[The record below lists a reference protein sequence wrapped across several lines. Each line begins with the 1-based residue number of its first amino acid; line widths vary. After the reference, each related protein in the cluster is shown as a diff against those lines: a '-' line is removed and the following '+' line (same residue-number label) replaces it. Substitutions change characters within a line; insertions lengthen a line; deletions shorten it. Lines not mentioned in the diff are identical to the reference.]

1 MSACCDHGHDKGY
14 FTDAATSRAYRR
26 VLWFALLVNGGMFF
40 AEMVGAYLSKSVAL
54 QADALDFLG
63 DAANY
68 GISLAVVGM
77 HLVWRARAA
86 MVKGLSMGLFGLWV
100 IGTMAWRFVEGGV
113 PEAHIITSIGVLA
126 LAANVAVTV
135 ALFRYRD
142 GDANMRS
149 VWLCSRNDAI
159 ANVAVIAA
167 GGGVWLTGTFWPDVA
182 VGGIIAGLALV
193 ASVEV
198 IRRAKGELRHAR
210 EPLPAAAD

>member
-1 MSACCDHGHDKGY
+1 MSACCDHGP

-26 VLWFALLVNGGMFF
+26 VLWFALIVNGGMFF
-40 AEMVGAYLSKSVAL
+40 GEMAGAYLSKSIAL

-100 IGTMAWRFVEGGV
+100 IGTMAWRFYEGGV
-113 PEAHIITSIGVLA
+113 PEAHIITGVGVLA
-126 LAANVAVTV
+126 LVANVAVSI
-135 ALFRYRD
+135 ALFKFRE

-182 VGGIIAGLALV
+182 VGGIIAGLALF
-193 ASVEV
+193 ASVDI
-198 IRRAKGELRHAR
+198 IRRAKGELRQAR
-210 EPLPAAAD
+210 EPLPAAGD

>member
-1 MSACCDHGHDKGY
+1 MSACCDHDHNHGH
-14 FTDAATSRAYRR
+14 FTDAAAAAAYRR
-26 VLWFALLVNGGMFF
+26 VLWFALIVNAGMF
-40 AEMVGAYLSKSVAL
+40 AGELVGAYFSKSVAL

-68 GISLAVVGM
+68 GISLAVVGL
-77 HLVWRARAA
+77 HLAWRARAA
-86 MVKGLSMGLFGLWV
+86 MVKGLSMGLFGIWV
-100 IGTMAWRFVEGGV
+100 IGTMIWRFVEGGV
-113 PEAHIITSIGVLA
+113 PEAHIITGVGVLA
-126 LAANVAVTV
+126 LAANVAV
-135 ALFRYRD
+135 ALALYKYRD

-182 VGGIIAGLALV
+182 VGGIIAGLALF

-198 IRRAKGELRHAR
+198 IRRAKGELRQASA
-210 EPLPAAAD
+210 PLPAAAD

>member
-1 MSACCDHGHDKGY
+1 MSACCDHGHLQ
-14 FTDAATSRAYRR
+14 DAATSRAYRR
-26 VLWFALLVNGGMFF
+26 VLWFALIVNGAMFF
-40 AEMVGAYLSKSVAL
+40 GEMAGAYLSKSVAL

-77 HLVWRARAA
+77 HLAWRARAA

-100 IGTMAWRFVEGGV
+100 IGTTVWRIAEGGV
-113 PEAHIITSIGVLA
+113 PEAHIITGVGVLA
-126 LAANVAVTV
+126 LAANLAVTV
-135 ALFRYRD
+135 ALFKFRE

-182 VGGIIAGLALV
+182 VGGIIAGLALF
-193 ASVEV
+193 ASAEV
-198 IRRAKGELRHAR
+198 IRRARGELRQAR
-210 EPLPAAAD
+210 EPLPAAGD